1 MKKRHFAAIL
11 FTIALVSTLT
21 AGVLMSTQIN
31 GTKTYCH
38 YSDGDILVIDG
49 MGICPATN

>member
-1 MKKRHFAAIL
+1 MKKIIFAVL
-11 FTIALVSTLT
+11 TITTLAVSLY

-38 YSDGDILVIDG
+38 YSDGGILVIDG
-49 MGICPATN
+49 MGTCPATN